1 MDARRRSPRLGYGLA
16 AAAAALFALNGILAR
31 FLLDDGVSATHLSQ
45 LRSTI
50 SFLLLA
56 GGLALVSPRRLRV
69 ARKDVPQL
77 AWLGV
82 AGLAL
87 VHATYFAAIAR
98 LEISVALVVQ
108 FLGPLLILVWLRV
121 VHRRHLRP
129 ALWGAVALSVAGSA
143 LVVRV
148 YDAGRLDGVGLLFAL
163 AAAVTLAIYL
173 VGSERAGVR
182 YDAFTTLTWAFGF
195 ATLFWLLVRPPW
207 TFPFDQF
214 ASLESIALGL
224 GVAVL
229 GTLGPFLLNVSA
241 LRHLPAPRVA
251 VVATLEPVL
260 ASILAWLVHGE
271 ALAAPQVLGG
281 LLVLAAVAWVQAHPP
296 TPEVEAA
303 PMSGLEPPSRIDQ
316 APAIADR

>member
-1 MDARRRSPRLGYGLA
+1 
-16 AAAAALFALNGILAR
+16 
-31 FLLDDGVSATHLSQ
+31 V
-45 LRSTI
+45 
-50 SFLLLA
+50 
-56 GGLALVSPRRLRV
+56 GLALLAPRRLKV
-69 ARKDVPQL
+69 ARRDVPQL

-87 VHATYFAAIAR
+87 VHATYFAAIDR

-129 ALWGAVALSVAGSA
+129 ALWGAVWLSVAGSA

-148 YDAGRLDGVGLLFAL
+148 YDAGRLDGVGLLFAF

-195 ATLFWLLVRPPW
+195 ATLFWLLVQPPW
-207 TFPFDQF
+207 TFPFGQF
-214 ASLESIALGL
+214 SSLEHIALGL
-224 GVAVL
+224 GVGVV
-229 GTLGPFLLNVSA
+229 GTLAPFLLNVTA

-260 ASILAWLVHGE
+260 ASILAWIVHGE

-296 TPEVEAA
+296 VTEVEAA
-303 PMSGLEPPSRIDQ
+303 PVSGLEPPSIRDQ
-316 APAIADR
+316 GPVTADR